1 MANVAEPPNAE
12 PSAGRATVDG
22 EATAAEVEAAAQ
34 AARMDAAAA
43 ALTPELR
50 AAVDRANAVRNTIA
64 IYRGTLLR
72 EDAPAA
78 IKAEARARID
88 AAWRALQGHGVEE
101 WNRVLLMRAVD
112 FAARAGRGAEAV
124 LAELPP
130 ELVACL
136 DPHREALGAL
146 VAVWPRT
153 TAGKGARGTLG
164 KFAACAALWE
174 AATGTKTT
182 DKAWKTLWF
191 DVAADQP

>member
-12 PSAGRATVDG
+12 HDAGRAIPDG
-22 EATAAEVEAAAQ
+22 MATPAEIEMAAR

-43 ALTPELR
+43 ALSPELR
-50 AAVDRANAVRNTIA
+50 AAVARANAVRYMMAT
-64 IYRGTLLR
+64 YRSTLLR

-78 IKAEARARID
+78 VKAEARARID

-112 FAARAGRGAEAV
+112 SAARAGRGAEAV

-136 DPHREALGAL
+136 DPHRDALGAL
-146 VAVWPRT
+146 VVVWPRT
-153 TAGKGARGTLG
+153 TAGKGARGALG

-182 DKAWKTLWF
+182 DRAWKTLWF
-191 DVAADQP
+191 DVAAGQP